1 MNKITEK
8 KLSKLISQGSL
19 FWNGMLLTS
28 DEIYGKVQGYSCN
41 TNTNLKT
48 NREKVHIKKVC

>member
-1 MNKITEK
+1 MSKITEK

-28 DEIYGKVQGYSCN
+28 DEIYEKVQGYSYN
-41 TNTNLKT
+41 TNLNLKT
-48 NREKVHIKKVC
+48 NREKVHIKKLC